1 MSASLIQLSR
11 VDDDGYFGCKV
22 LSRREDD
29 DILFEKKSRQNQ
41 VPAVAVRLVG
51 QALIGI
57 SGRKAF
63 VGCLIGCL

>member
-1 MSASLIQLSR
+1 MGASLIQLSR
-11 VDDDGYFGCKV
+11 VDDEGYFGCKI
-22 LSRREDD
+22 LSQRGDD
-29 DILFEKKSRQNQ
+29 DIPFEKKSRQNR

-57 SGRKAF
+57 IGRKAF